1 MTSVK
6 DALKK
11 LQETL
16 EDDKKVEELEDVR
29 LCMVPWQ
36 MPLITKMD
44 PSLGTLKKCKH
55 LRLSSNQ
62 IDRIGSLAG
71 MESLEILSL
80 ARNQLKK
87 IENLDSV
94 AGTLKQL
101 WISYN
106 NIVALNGIEKLQN
119 LEVLYMSNNKV
130 HDIKEI
136 ERLQSLPKLTELL
149 FHGNAFHSRFLSEGG
164 DEKEYRFE
172 IMKRL
177 PNLKILDG
185 VHIEDEERAEA
196 QSRS

>member
-1 MTSVK
+1 MGENFKTKEERFGAVTMVGTTTMEVCTGLVRFRAHPPHLPTPRRCARACARARMQTSVK

-71 MESLEILSL
+71 MG
-80 ARNQLKK
+80 AQR
-87 IENLDSV
+87 
-94 AGTLKQL
+94 
-101 WISYN
+101 
-106 NIVALNGIEKLQN
+106 VAL
-119 LEVLYMSNNKV
+119 
-130 HDIKEI
+130 
-136 ERLQSLPKLTELL
+136 
-149 FHGNAFHSRFLSEGG
+149 
-164 DEKEYRFE
+164 
-172 IMKRL
+172 
-177 PNLKILDG
+177 
-185 VHIEDEERAEA
+185 RAMA
-196 QSRS
+196 HCRGL

>member
-1 MTSVK
+1 MTTCK

-16 EDDKKVEELEDVR
+16 EEGQKVEELEDVR

-44 PSLGTLKKCKH
+44 ASLNTLKKCKH

-71 MESLEILSL
+71 LESLEILSMS
-80 ARNQLKK
+80 RNLLKK
-87 IENLDSV
+87 LENLDAV

-106 NIVALNGIEKLQN
+106 NLIALNGIEKLQH

-136 ERLQSLPKLTELL
+136 ERLQTLPKLHELL
-149 FHGNAFHSRFLSEGG
+149 FKGNAFHQRFLAEGN
-164 DEKEYRFE
+164 DEKAYRLE
-172 IMKRL
+172 ILMRL
-177 PNLKILDG
+177 PNLKVLDG
-185 VHIEDEERAEA
+185 LHVDDDERAEA
-196 QSRS
+196 QARS

>member
-1 MTSVK
+1 M
-6 DALKK
+6 
-11 LQETL
+11 
-16 EDDKKVEELEDVR
+16 R
-29 LCMVPWQ
+29 GP
-36 MPLITKMD
+36 I
-44 PSLGTLKKCKH
+44 
-55 LRLSSNQ
+55 
-62 IDRIGSLAG
+62 
-71 MESLEILSL
+71 ESLEILSL

-172 IMKRL
+172 IMKRCGAGGRQRAHGNCAARVSPFIAELSVL
-177 PNLKILDG
+177 PRCMRVTPTHGHAAPPREPCLRARSQASQL
-185 VHIEDEERAEA
+185 EDLGRCAH
-196 QSRS
+196 RG